1 MNSNKSPMTAFLLSF
16 IPGLGHLY
24 LGRTL
29 KGMLYGAGCF
39 GSLLLLAFMVAT
51 RFHRVIGGNEFPYF
65 FMLFVAVLFW
75 GINMIDML
83 RTLLI
88 KQPESAWNVTAR
100 AGGYESVD
108 GRTSLPPL
116 SQNNERF
123 HTILLSFIPGLG
135 HFQLGLMQRG
145 LAFLVTFF
153 GLTVMILFVAALTH
167 RDGFFVFL
175 GILPIIWLYGLFDIV
190 QQLNRKER
198 GEPLLDRTIFE
209 DFQEGR
215 DSGKKNKT
223 MATLLAMFPGAGHMY
238 LGLQKRGLQFMAAF
252 LFSIYIMD
260 TLRLSLF
267 LFLIPILWFYSFF
280 DALQHI
286 SKVGREELRDVPI
299 VDWLMHHQ
307 RWIGI
312 AILALGVYYLFD
324 QVLINALDLWLTAE
338 EMQRFTYWFDR
349 YFQTTIVCVLLIGGG
364 IRLLLGSKKTKGGRP
379 L

>member
-1 MNSNKSPMTAFLLSF
+1 MNSNKSPMVALLLSF

-29 KGMLYGAGCF
+29 KGMLYAAGCL
-39 GSLLLLAFMVAT
+39 GSLLLLALMVAV
-51 RFHRVIGGNEFPYF
+51 RFHRVVGGNEFPYI
-65 FMLFVAVLFW
+65 FMLFVAALFW

-83 RTLLI
+83 RTLLTR
-88 KQPESAWNVTAR
+88 QPGSPGNGAAQP
-100 AGGYESVD
+100 GGYGSSD
-108 GRTSLPPL
+108 GRTAASALP
-116 SQNNERF
+116 QTNERF

-135 HFQLGLMQRG
+135 HLQLGLMQRG
-145 LAFLVTFF
+145 LAFLIVFF
-153 GLTVMILFVAALTH
+153 GMTVMIFFVAAMTH

-175 GILPIIWLYGLFDIV
+175 GILPIIWLYGLFDCV
-190 QQLNRKER
+190 QQLNRKEN
-198 GEPLLDRTIFE
+198 GEPLQDRTIFE

-215 DSGKKNKT
+215 DAGKKNKT

-299 VDWLMHHQ
+299 VDWLIHHQ
-307 RWIGI
+307 RWIGL
-312 AILALGVYYLFD
+312 AILGLGVYYLFD
-324 QVLINALDLWLTAE
+324 QVLVNALDLWLTAE
-338 EMQRFTYWFDR
+338 QMRRFTYWFDR

-364 IRLLLGSKKTKGGRP
+364 IRLLLGSKKTKGGRMS
-379 L
+379 